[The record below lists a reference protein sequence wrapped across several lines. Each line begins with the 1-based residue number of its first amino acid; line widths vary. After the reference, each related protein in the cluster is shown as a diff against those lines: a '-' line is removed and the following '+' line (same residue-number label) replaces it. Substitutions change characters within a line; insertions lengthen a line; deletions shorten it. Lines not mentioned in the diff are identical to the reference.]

1 MSSERKR
8 MSPKTLAACSML
20 SAIAFVFTIIS
31 HYVMPAMIPA
41 APWLKYDPKD
51 IIIAIGGLIFGV
63 VPAML
68 MSVVVSFIEM
78 VTISSTGWIGAL
90 MNILATWAF
99 VIPPAVIYSK
109 RRTFPAAVAGLVSGV
124 ILMTG
129 VMLLWNYLL
138 TPIYMGWP
146 REEVAKLLL
155 PAFMP
160 FNLIKGALNMA
171 FTLVIYKPLVK
182 AMRLSKLMPPAA
194 KGSELKKNTTVIT
207 VLVAAVII
215 ISSILVILAINGKI

>member
-1 MSSERKR
+1 